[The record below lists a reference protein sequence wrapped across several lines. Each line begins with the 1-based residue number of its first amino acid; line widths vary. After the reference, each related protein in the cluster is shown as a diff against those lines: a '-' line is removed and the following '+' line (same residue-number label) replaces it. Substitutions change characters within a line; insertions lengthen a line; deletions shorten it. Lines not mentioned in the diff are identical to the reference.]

1 MRRTMKAGLLVLI
14 ATVGAGVCTTVAAQ
28 TSPAA
33 FKRVAVLDFSNGTP
47 DHPERVEPLRR
58 ALGATLAGA
67 IARSGRV
74 RVIERNRLS
83 ALLAEQDLARTGRID
98 DATAAR
104 VGKLLGVDVLFLG
117 AFIVQPNGEM
127 MVSTRLVDVATAVVT
142 AGPEMVG
149 DTKSATKLI
158 DRLAESLTKQLRLP
172 RDTTRSA
179 TRSNVRDTPELSTA
193 VDAFARA
200 CDRRD
205 TVSVKAARASIEQR
219 APGHPALVA
228 PCY

>member
-1 MRRTMKAGLLVLI
+1 MRRFMKAGLLVLMAI
-14 ATVGAGVCTTVAAQ
+14 AGAGARTTVAAQ
-28 TSPAA
+28 SSSAQL
-33 FKRVAVLDFSNGTP
+33 KRVAVLDFSNGTP

-83 ALLAEQDLARTGRID
+83 ALLAEQDLSRTGRID

-158 DRLAESLTKQLRLP
+158 DRLAETLTKQLRIP
-172 RDTTRSA
+172 RDSARSG
-179 TRSNVRDTPELSTA
+179 TRSNVRDTPELSVA
-193 VDAFARA
+193 IDALARA

-205 TVSVKAARASIEQR
+205 TVSVKTARASIEQR
-219 APGHPALVA
+219 APGHPALLA
-228 PCY
+228 PCD